1 MTVVELDLCIKGQ
14 FALRLKCQGDQS
26 TARLKGKVVEEG
38 DEIRESTK
46 RATMEK
52 QEQRRPA
59 RLPHGAQ
66 PAPGNVPFPHIFT
79 HPQTLGA
86 PASVSRAHNN

>member
-1 MTVVELDLCIKGQ
+1 MVELDLCIKGQ
-14 FALRLKCQGDQS
+14 FALRLKCQRDQS

>member
-1 MTVVELDLCIKGQ
+1 MVELDLCIKGQ
-14 FALRLKCQGDQS
+14 LAIRLKCQGDQS

-46 RATMEK
+46 RATMGK

-59 RLPHGAQ
+59 RLPHGAR
-66 PAPGNVPFPHIFT
+66 PAPGNVPFPHMFT
-79 HPQTLGA
+79 HTQNLGA